1 MLIRIRNLR
10 KNQDG
15 QAIILAALGAL
26 ILAIGVLA
34 TVNLGHAIHERVKLQ
49 NVADAT
55 AYSMAALEAR
65 SFNFFAFTNRAQ
77 VSQYVTAMS
86 LQSWLAVFWF
96 IDLVLGLL
104 ADVANMVCTFAC
116 WCSSSVILCPIC
128 CPIAAAVC
136 PIYGGLRA
144 AYKAFHKIVVQV
156 DKILGKV
163 VYYIGQFNKFG
174 TYSAQRLM
182 KEMVRINLGSAA
194 LLVPEITKENDPEA
208 KWWPMG
214 GVASAAL
221 NVTEYSQAFDTD
233 AEKLSKNNINNKQ
246 YDGPR
251 RVMTEVTNA
260 TRYPPFVSNRNLVD
274 FISKIPLI
282 GSFLGVILKFMPI
295 QISVTGQTKMTSV
308 KDKCGWGGN
317 CRCKKRFG
325 TQFDHSQLARGNVI
339 VADMVV
345 TFGIHIAKVIS
356 FDFGQEDIV
365 SVWAHPTDGEHC
377 AYDHQGPLPGFHCP
391 QWYLPWYNCF
401 GDAKNHKWDGIAP
414 YIKFKPDSK
423 DEFQGQPSTYVF
435 LNKKP
440 EDLGGQAYVQ
450 KFDFTVGERTE
461 SLDTNIGVDP
471 LISFFGQV
479 KGLNAWSRGMAYYHR
494 PSYKTGESNWHEHPN
509 FFNPFWRA
517 KLAPLG
523 EKLDQFVGKLGLSGN
538 ASKLFS
544 REFITH

>member
-10 KNQDG
+10 RNQDG

-34 TVNLGHAIHERVKLQ
+34 TVNLGHAIHERIKLQ
-49 NVADAT
+49 NIADAT
-55 AYSMAALEAR
+55 AYSLAAIEAR
-65 SFNFFAFTNRAQ
+65 AFNFFAFTNRAQ

-104 ADVANMVCTFAC
+104 ADVTNMICTFAC
-116 WCSSSVILCPIC
+116 WCSESVILCPIC
-128 CPIAAAVC
+128 CPIAAAIC
-136 PIYGGLRA
+136 PVYGALRS
-144 AYKAFHKIVVQV
+144 AYKAFHKIAKQV
-156 DKILGKV
+156 DKLLGKV
-163 VYYIGQFNKFG
+163 IYYIGKFNRFG

-182 KEMVRINLGSAA
+182 KEMVRINLGSTA

-214 GVASAAL
+214 GIAAGVL
-221 NVTEYSQAFDTD
+221 NVLEYNEAFDTD
-233 AEKLSKNNINNKQ
+233 ADKLPNNDINK
-246 YDGPR
+246 YKDER
-251 RVMTEVTNA
+251 RMMTEVTNA
-260 TRYPPFVSNRNLVD
+260 TRYPPFVSNRKMSD
-274 FISKIPLI
+274 FLKKIPVVGQIL
-282 GSFLGVILKFMPI
+282 GAVWNFLPFKVD
-295 QISVTGQTKMTSV
+295 VVGQTKMTSV
-308 KDKCGWGGN
+308 IEKCN
-317 CRCKKRFG
+317 FNMSCRCKKRFG
-325 TQFDHSQLARGNVI
+325 TQFDHSQLARGHTI
-339 VADMVV
+339 VADQVL
-345 TFGIHIAKVIS
+345 TLSISIAKVIN
-356 FDFGQEDIV
+356 FDFGNADIV
-365 SVWAHPTDGEHC
+365 SVWAHPTKGQHC
-377 AYDHQGPLPGFHCP
+377 IYDHWGPIPGFTCP
-391 QWYLPWYNCF
+391 NFYIPNPMGKCHKC
-401 GDAKNHKWDGIAP
+401 GNHKWDGIEP
-414 YIKFKPDSK
+414 YIKYQPDSK

-450 KFDFTVGERTE
+450 KFDFTVGPRTE

-494 PSYKTGESNWHEHPN
+494 PSFKSGESNWHEHPN

-523 EKLDQFVGKLGLSGN
+523 EKLDQFVGKLGIPGN
-538 ASKLFS
+538 ASRIFS

>member
-10 KNQDG
+10 KSQDG
-15 QAIILAALGAL
+15 QAIILAALGCL

-34 TVNLGHAIHERVKLQ
+34 TVNLGHAIHERIKLQ
-49 NVADAT
+49 NIADAT
-55 AYSMAALEAR
+55 AYSLAAVEAR

-86 LQSWLAVFWF
+86 LQSWIAVLWF
-96 IDLVLGLL
+96 ADLVLGLM
-104 ADVANMVCTFAC
+104 ADAVNLICTVACL
-116 WCSSSVILCPIC
+116 CSPLLPCVAVAGISCPFYGALRTAYNGMHS
-128 CPIAAAVC
+128 IASGA
-136 PIYGGLRA
+136 
-144 AYKAFHKIVVQV
+144 
-156 DKILGKV
+156 DKLLGKV
-163 VYYIGQFNKFG
+163 IYYVGKFNRYG
-174 TYSAQRLM
+174 TYSAQKLM

-194 LLVPEITKENDPEA
+194 LLVPEITRENDPEA

-214 GVASAAL
+214 GVASAVL
-221 NVTEYSQAFDTD
+221 NWDEYSDAFDTD
-233 AEKLSKNNINNKQ
+233 AEKLSKDNINDSR
-246 YDGPR
+246 YYGAR

-260 TRYPPFVSNRNLVD
+260 TRYPPFVSNRSMID
-274 FISKIPLI
+274 FLKKIPV
-282 GSFLGVILKFMPI
+282 LG
-295 QISVTGQTKMTSV
+295 QIAKLLDYLPFKINVTGQTKLTSQV
-308 KDKCGWGGN
+308 EKCGYN
-317 CRCKKRFG
+317 MSCRCQKRFG
-325 TQFDHSQLARGNVI
+325 TQFDHSQLARGNTI
-339 VADMVV
+339 AADQVV
-345 TFGIHIAKVIS
+345 EFSVGFRGASIKFGHA
-356 FDFGQEDIV
+356 DIV
-365 SVWAHPTDGEHC
+365 SVWADPKNGQHC
-377 AYDHQGPLPGFHCP
+377 IYDHWGPYFALHCP
-391 QWYLPWYNCF
+391 QFYIPIPWGKCHQ
-401 GDAKNHKWDGIAP
+401 DSSNHKWDGIQP
-414 YIKFKPDSK
+414 YIKFNPDST
-423 DEFQGQPSTYVF
+423 DEFHGQPSTYVF

-450 KFDFTVGERTE
+450 KFDFTVGSRTE

-523 EKLDQFVGKLGLSGN
+523 EKLDQFVGNLGLSGN